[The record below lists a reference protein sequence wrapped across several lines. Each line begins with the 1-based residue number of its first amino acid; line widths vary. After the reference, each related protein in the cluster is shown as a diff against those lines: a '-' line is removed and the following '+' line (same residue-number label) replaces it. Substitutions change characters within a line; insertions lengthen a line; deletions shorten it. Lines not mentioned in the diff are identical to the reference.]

1 MTVRAL
7 LFDVDGTLA
16 DTEETHRLAF
26 NAAFRDLELPFV
38 WEPPLYE
45 VLLAVAGGKERLAR
59 YFAEL
64 DLPAEERERLRGLV
78 PALHERKTARFA
90 ELVAAGGAPLRP
102 GVEALIHKA
111 EEAGI
116 VLGIAS
122 TTTPA
127 NVKALLDAGL
137 GRGASSR
144 FATVACGDMVAAK
157 KPAPDIYLLALA
169 RLELPAR
176 CAVAF
181 EDSASGVAAA
191 KAAGLLTVA
200 TPTRWTRG
208 QDLRAADVVLPDL
221 SDPDFLSRLRRL
233 HDRASARMR
242 RGSPAC

>member
-1 MTVRAL
+1 MTLRAL

-26 NAAFRDLELPFV
+26 NAAFQDLGLPFV

-45 VLLAVAGGKERLAR
+45 VLLDVAGGKERLTR

-64 DLPAEERERLRGLV
+64 DLPAEERDRLRGMV
-78 PALHERKTARFA
+78 PALHERKTERYT

-102 GVEALIHKA
+102 GVANLIHEA
-111 EEAGI
+111 EDAGI

-127 NVKALLDAGL
+127 NVMALLEAGL
-137 GRGASSR
+137 GRGATSR
-144 FATVACGDMVAAK
+144 FAVVACGDMVAAK
-157 KPAPDIYLLALA
+157 KPAPDVYLLALT
-169 RLELPAR
+169 RLEISAR

-181 EDSASGVAAA
+181 EDSAHGVAAA
-191 KAAGLLTVA
+191 KAAGLVTVA
-200 TPTRWTRG
+200 TPTRWTLG

-221 SDPDFLSRLRRL
+221 ADADLLSRLTRL
-233 HDRASARMR
+233 HDRASARLR
-242 RGSPAC
+242 GGSPAC